1 MAEKVKPTIEELQKK
16 LEDTRK
22 LSEKYRNQLEERV
35 TTKPLESAG
44 IIFIVGIILGILI
57 GAATSRRS

>member
-1 MAEKVKPTIEELQKK
+1 MTEKVKPTIEELQKK
-16 LEDTRK
+16 LENTRK

-35 TTKPLESAG
+35 TTRPLESAG
-44 IIFIVGIILGILI
+44 IFFIVGLILGILV